1 MPGRSAPAIV
11 RTDRRPARARS
22 KPSTPGVREIEL
34 KLEVDPGAG
43 RFSAADIVGARGKT
57 THLVTTYFDTPDADV
72 RRAGCS
78 LRIRDEHGARSQTI
92 KGAREPASG
101 LFTRTEWTR
110 PVAGDRPVVDA
121 TSGPFGPALRAIGV
135 NRLDPC
141 IVTDFHRI
149 HGRIERGGGTIE
161 WAIDDGEISAGELSA
176 PLREIDLELCEGS
189 ANILFDLAREI
200 AGRVPVRIAVLSKS
214 QRGYRLLDET
224 MAAPAHAEPIVLDRH
239 DNAREAFVVIAHSC
253 LRQFRINETLLI
265 ESGNVEA
272 VHQARVALRRLRT
285 AFWLSRPLFGD
296 DPQALALET
305 ELRWLTARLGEVR
318 NFDALMPRADEDAA
332 AQLRSGREQA
342 MALLRTV
349 LASMR
354 ARGLM
359 LDLAEWLA
367 IGAWRVRRPA
377 SGNTI
382 EGASSFAS
390 DALRRLRR
398 RLKRRGKGLAAL
410 GSNQRHNVRITVK
423 KLRYASDFFVSL
435 FPSPEAARRHVK
447 FIAALS
453 VLQDSLGE
461 LNDLE
466 LERRMLR
473 QLSGP
478 DGKRHR
484 HRKRQRKLLQRA
496 ERGYEQ
502 LIDAGKF
509 WSVDPSLAA

>member
-1 MPGRSAPAIV
+1 MPGRSAPALAS
-11 RTDRRPARARS
+11 TDRPPVRPRT
-22 KPSTPGVREIEL
+22 KTSTPGVREIEL

-43 RFSAADIVGARGKT
+43 PFSATDVVGARGKT
-57 THLVTTYFDTPDADV
+57 VHLVTTYYDTTDADV

-78 LRIRDEHGARSQTI
+78 LRIRREHGARAQTI

-110 PVAGDRPVVDA
+110 PVTGDRPVLDA

-149 HGRIERGGGTIE
+149 RSLIDRGDGEIE
-161 WAIDDGEISAGELSA
+161 WAIDEGEIRASGHVA
-176 PLREIDLELCEGS
+176 PLREIELELKRGS
-189 ANILFDLAREI
+189 PKILFDVAREI

-214 QRGYRLLDET
+214 QRGYRLLGGSMST
-224 MAAPAHAEPIVLDRH
+224 PAHAEPIVLDR
-239 DNAREAFVVIAHSC
+239 DDDAREAFAAIAHSC

-285 AFWLSRPLFGD
+285 ALWLFRSLFAD
-296 DPQALALET
+296 DPQAEAFEAD
-305 ELRWLTARLGEVR
+305 LRWLTGRLGEVR
-318 NFDALMPRADEDAA
+318 NVDVIVPHAREAAVQRLQRA
-332 AQLRSGREQA
+332 REEA
-342 MALLRTV
+342 MAVLRTD
-349 LASMR
+349 LASTR
-354 ARGLM
+354 ARATM

-367 IGAWRVRRPA
+367 IGAWRIRAPS
-377 SGNTI
+377 SGNAT
-382 EGASSFAS
+382 ESATSFAHE
-390 DALRRLRR
+390 AFRKLRK

-410 GSNQRHNVRITVK
+410 GPKERHGARITVK

-435 FPSPEAARRHVK
+435 FPAPEATRRHEK
-447 FIAALS
+447 FIAALG

-466 LERRMLR
+466 LERRL
-473 QLSGP
+473 LKHVSDPGE
-478 DGKRHR
+478 KRRR
-484 HRKRQRKLLQRA
+484 HRKHQRKLLRRA

-502 LIDAGKF
+502 LLDAGKF
-509 WSVDPSLAA
+509 WSVTPTFAG